1 MKLEKKL
8 NIKLDNVI
16 INNINVNDYV
26 PVDEY
31 NSKVEELNIT
41 KEDLIKTETELSKS
55 QLELDS
61 TKEILIEKES
71 ELNSTKSE
79 LSETQSELS
88 DTKIELDNTKETLS
102 STKEELDDTK
112 TELVEANTKIEE
124 LKGLSIDWSELGYSE
139 RPSLIDDGFE
149 YAKIIVSNAPY
160 YNNNTTFE
168 NDMQL
173 TYFPTI
179 DWSDISMFNYKFAN
193 CSRLQYVGK
202 INGNKMNPNF
212 TYTFQ
217 NCPALHTIELIELDY
232 AVINFT
238 TFNGTD
244 YLTNLTCTNLGKIFQ
259 STTFQFGNLQYWS
272 YQTMIDSLLN
282 YSYDRSNETDI
293 ITIELHADAKAK
305 LTDTDIAAITLKGYT
320 IV

>member
-8 NIKLDNVI
+8 NVKLDNVI
-16 INNINVNDYV
+16 INNIDIDDYV

-41 KEDLIKTETELSKS
+41 KDNLIKTETELSKS

-79 LSETQSELS
+79 LSKTQSELS
-88 DTKIELDNTKETLS
+88 DTKIELDNTKETLT
-102 STKEELDDTK
+102 STKEELNTTK
-112 TELVEANTKIEE
+112 TELVEAKEEVEE
-124 LKGLSIDWSELGYSE
+124 LKSLSIDWSELGYSE
-139 RPSLIDDGFE
+139 RPSLIDDGVE

-173 TYFPTI
+173 VYFPTI
-179 DWSDISMFNYKFAN
+179 DWSNVSMFNYKFAN

-217 NCPALHTIELIELDY
+217 NCPALHTIELLELDY

-244 YLTNLTCTNLGKIFQ
+244 YLTNLTCTNLGKIFH

-282 YSYDRSNETDI
+282 YSYDRSKQTDI
-293 ITIELHADAKAK
+293 VTIELHADAKAR
-305 LTDTDIAAITLKGYT
+305 LSDADIAAITMKGYT
-320 IV
+320 IA

>member
-16 INNINVNDYV
+16 INNIDIDDYV
-26 PVDEY
+26 TKDEY
-31 NSKVEELNIT
+31 NAKVEELNT
-41 KEDLIKTETELSKS
+41 
-55 QLELDS
+55 
-61 TKEILIEKES
+61 
-71 ELNSTKSE
+71 
-79 LSETQSELS
+79 
-88 DTKIELDNTKETLS
+88 
-102 STKEELDDTK
+102 TKEELDNTEIELSETKETLTSTKKELDDTK
-112 TELVEANTKIEE
+112 NELDEANTKIEE
-124 LKGLSIDWSELGYSE
+124 LKSSLIDWSELGYSE

-173 TYFPTI
+173 IYFPTI

-193 CSRLQYVGK
+193 CSRLQHVGK

-238 TFNGTD
+238 TFNGSD
-244 YLTNLTCTNLGKIFQ
+244 YVTNLTCTNLGKIFQ

-272 YQTMIDSLLN
+272 YDTMIDSLLN
-282 YSYDRSNETDI
+282 YSYDRSGETDI
-293 ITIELHADAKAK
+293 ITIELHADAKAR
-305 LTDTDIAAITLKGYT
+305 LSDADIAAITAKGYT

>member
-31 NSKVEELNIT
+31 NSKVEELNTT
-41 KEDLIKTETELSKS
+41 KE
-55 QLELDS
+55 ELDNTEIKLS
-61 TKEILIEKES
+61 ETKEIL
-71 ELNSTKSE
+71 
-79 LSETQSELS
+79 SETKE
-88 DTKIELDNTKETLS
+88 ELDNTKV
-102 STKEELDDTK
+102 ELD
-112 TELVEANTKIEE
+112 EANTKIKE
-124 LKGLSIDWSELGYSE
+124 LKSLSIDWSELGYSE

-160 YNNNTTFE
+160 YNDNTTFE
-168 NDMQL
+168 NDRQL
-173 TYFPTI
+173 VYFPTI
-179 DWSDISMFNYKFAN
+179 DWSNVSRFNYKFAN
-193 CSRLQYVGK
+193 CSRLQYVGR

-244 YLTNLTCTNLGKIFQ
+244 YLTNLTCTNLGRIFQ

-282 YSYDRSNETDI
+282 YSYDRSGETDI
-293 ITIELHADAKAK
+293 ITIELHADAKAR
-305 LTDTDIAAITLKGYT
+305 LTDADIAAITAKGYT

>member
-8 NIKLDNVI
+8 NVKLDNVI

-26 PVDEY
+26 PIDEY

-55 QLELDS
+55 Q
-61 TKEILIEKES
+61 S

-79 LSETQSELS
+79 L
-88 DTKIELDNTKETLS
+88 N
-102 STKEELDDTK
+102 
-112 TELVEANTKIEE
+112 EANTKIEE
-124 LKGLSIDWSELGYSE
+124 LKNEVIEWSQIGYTQM
-139 RPSLIDDGFE
+139 PQLINDGFE

-160 YNNNTTFE
+160 YNNSTTFE

-173 TYFPTI
+173 VYFPTI
-179 DWSDISMFNYKFAN
+179 DWSNVSMFNYKFAN

-217 NCPALHTIELIELDY
+217 NCPALHTIELLELDY

-238 TFNGTD
+238 TFNGSD
-244 YLTNLTCTNLGKIFQ
+244 YVTNLTCTNLGKIFY
-259 STTFQFGNLQYWS
+259 STVFQFGNLQYWS
-272 YQTMIDSLLN
+272 YNTMIDSLLN
-282 YSYDRSNETDI
+282 YSYDRSGETDI
-293 ITIELHADAKAK
+293 ITIELHADAKAR
-305 LTDTDIAAITLKGYT
+305 LSDADIAAITAKGYT

>member
-16 INNINVNDYV
+16 INNIDIDDYV
-26 PVDEY
+26 TKDEY
-31 NSKVEELNIT
+31 NAKVEELNTT
-41 KEDLIKTETELSKS
+41 KE
-55 QLELDS
+55 ELDN
-61 TKEILIEKES
+61 TEI
-71 ELNSTKSE
+71 E
-79 LSETQSELS
+79 LSETKETLSE
-88 DTKIELDNTKETLS
+88 TKEELDNTKV
-102 STKEELDDTK
+102 ELD
-112 TELVEANTKIEE
+112 EANTKIEE
-124 LKGLSIDWSELGYSE
+124 LKSSLIDWSQIGYTQM
-139 RPSLIDDGFE
+139 PQLISDGFE

-160 YNNNTTFE
+160 YNDNTTFE
-168 NDMQL
+168 NDRQL
-173 TYFPTI
+173 VYFPTI
-179 DWSDISMFNYKFAN
+179 DWSNVSRFNYKFAN

-244 YLTNLTCTNLGKIFQ
+244 YLTNLTCTNLGKIFY
-259 STTFQFGNLQYWS
+259 STVFQFGNLQYWS

-282 YSYDRSNETDI
+282 YSYDRSGETDI
-293 ITIELHADAKAK
+293 ITIELHADAKAR
-305 LTDTDIAAITLKGYT
+305 LTDTDIAAITAKGYT